1 MLPVHEIMTRDMV
14 TISPDA
20 PISDAIELLLARRV
34 SGLPVVDSSGKLVGI
49 LTEFALLALA
59 YDANVA
65 EHKVSDHMTCDVL
78 TVDTNDTV
86 NKVADLCIVHRV
98 RRLPVLEKGQL
109 VGLVS
114 RRDVLDSLYKST
126 APVSTC

>member
-1 MLPVHEIMTRDMV
+1 MLTVDTIMSREIV

-20 PISDAIELLLARRV
+20 SIRDAIDLLLSRGI
-34 SGLPVVDSSGKLVGI
+34 SGLPVVDSRDRLVGI

-59 YDANVA
+59 YDQNVA
-65 EHKVSDHMTCDVL
+65 DHKVCDHMTNEVL
-78 TVDTNDTV
+78 TVEASDPV

-98 RRLPVLEKGQL
+98 RRLPVVENGCL

-114 RRDVLDSLYKST
+114 RRDVLNAIYET
-126 APVSTC
+126 APPVAAC